1 MKRQK
6 SFLNDRPTLYLVA
19 TPIGNLQE
27 MNQRAIDVLTKVDVI
42 ACEDTRH
49 TGELLAHFGIHNR
62 VVAHHLYNE
71 KTSSEGIL
79 KLLAEGKNVALV
91 SDAGWPL
98 ISDPGALLVR
108 RAIDE
113 QYNVVAVNG
122 PSACLTAL
130 VASGLKPQPFTFI
143 GFLSASDKEA
153 QRQLESYSQY
163 PDTLIFYEAPHR
175 IQRTLELMRQVMGD
189 RPICLG
195 RELTKYYEEY
205 IRGTISEVLSVAE
218 ECKGEMVIVMQGA
231 PKPTVAIEELNV
243 NEIVEQ
249 YMAQGM
255 SASQA
260 VRQAAADYGLSKND
274 VYKRYLQYHN

>member
-19 TPIGNLQE
+19 TPIGNLEE
-27 MNQRAIDVLTKVDVI
+27 MNPRAIDVLKKVDVI

-49 TGELLAHFGIHNR
+49 TGELLAHFQIKNR

-91 SDAGWPL
+91 SDAGYPL
-98 ISDPGALLVR
+98 ISDPGALLVQ
-108 RAIDE
+108 RAVSAD
-113 QYNVVAVNG
+113 YNIVTING
-122 PSACLTAL
+122 SSAFLTAL
-130 VASGLKPQPFTFI
+130 VASGLKPQPFTFV
-143 GFLSASDKEA
+143 GFLSANNNEA
-153 QRQLESYSQY
+153 IRQLETYRMY

-175 IQRTLELMRQVMGD
+175 ISRTLQLMQNVLGD
-189 RPICLG
+189 RTACLA

-205 IRGTISEVLSVAE
+205 LRGTLSELLAASE
-218 ECKGEMVIVMQGA
+218 ECKGEMVIVVSGA
-231 PKPTVAIEELNV
+231 PKTPLAVEEMNI
-243 NEIVEQ
+243 NDIVEQ

-255 SASQA
+255 TASAA
-260 VRQAAADYGLSKND
+260 IKQAATDYGLSKNE
-274 VYKRYLQYHN
+274 VYKKYLQTRN